1 MGAFG
6 GTPQASMS
14 LSDVGNIADLDN
26 DDFVDYNDLKL
37 YSEKWLNQ
45 QVLLPEDLNRNGF
58 IDFVDFA
65 IFANNWQW
73 Q

>member
-1 MGAFG
+1 
-6 GTPQASMS
+6 
-14 LSDVGNIADLDN
+14 LSDAGNIADLDN

-65 IFANNWQW
+65 IFANNW
-73 Q
+73 